1 MNEERTAIQLMVAVI
16 AWFALVLVA
25 FFFIGAWIGLAV
37 IVLGA
42 LAFGWWLARIMRTPE
57 QGGRAWGA

>member
-1 MNEERTAIQLMVAVI
+1 MNEERTALQLMVAVI

-25 FFFIGAWIGLAV
+25 FFFVDAFFGLAV

-42 LAFGWWLARIMRTPE
+42 LAFGWWLVRIMRSPE
-57 QGGRAWGA
+57 GSA

>member
-1 MNEERTAIQLMVAVI
+1 MVAVI

-25 FFFIGAWIGLAV
+25 FFFIDAFIGLAV

-42 LAFGWWLARIMRTPE
+42 LAFGWWLVRIMRSPE
-57 QGGRAWGA
+57 GSP